1 MTSKVENAYEGFTL
15 DVITLLKIRDGGRE
29 VRDIIANHE
38 GDAVDFLRRAI
49 VDSLA
54 PIMVKLPA
62 FVQQVVARA
71 LVDHVDWQTVA
82 AVVST
87 NPEEN

>member
-1 MTSKVENAYEGFTL
+1 MTSKVENAYEGFTM
-15 DVITLLKIRDGGRE
+15 DVITLLKVRDGGRE
-29 VRDIIANHE
+29 LRGIIAEHS
-38 GDAVDFLRRAI
+38 GDTAEFVKRGI
-49 VDSLA
+49 IDSLA
-54 PIMVKLPA
+54 PIMLKLPL